1 MATTITFYGHAT
13 FGVNVDETNLI
24 IDPFLAPNNPAARLT
39 ADDVE
44 ADYVLITHGHGDH
57 IADAIGIAKR
67 TGATT
72 ISNYEIYE
80 WLGKNGVGKAHP
92 LHIGG
97 GFDFPFGRVKLTIAH
112 HGSALPDGSNGGNP
126 AGILLMLKDGK
137 RIYFAGDTA
146 LTYDMKLIGDI
157 GGVDVAVLPIGDNF
171 TMGPEDAIRAAELVK
186 AKHVIPCHYNTF
198 PPIQQDPNAFAENLK
213 KEKGIDCTVMQV
225 GETFEC

>member
-13 FGVNVDETNLI
+13 FGVNVDGTNLV
-24 IDPFLAPNNPAARLT
+24 IDPFLAPNNPLATVT

-57 IADAIGIAKR
+57 IADAIGIAQR

-72 ISNYEIYE
+72 ISNYEIYQ
-80 WLGKNGVGKAHP
+80 WLEKNGVEKAHP

-126 AGILLMLKDGK
+126 AGILLTLNDGK

-146 LTYDMKLIGDI
+146 LTYDMKLIGDA
-157 GGVDVAVLPIGDNF
+157 GGVDLAVLPIGDNF
-171 TMGPEDAIRAAELVK
+171 TMGPEDAIRAAEFVK

-198 PPIQQDPNAFAENLK
+198 PPIQQDPIAFAADLK
-213 KEKGIDCTVMQV
+213 QATGIDCTVMQV
-225 GETFEC
+225 DDILEC